1 MGSKSGGHNNNN
13 SSVNGGVLENWRD
26 YFRRANSDIFEIIEH
41 AIMVAASDC
50 PKEFKVR
57 REKIAELLFT
67 CRLTRCLG
75 CERVEL
81 AVSEVVDYD
90 DGYEVKGMKIKGVD
104 QFNVDDHVHGCH
116 GDGDGDV
123 DGGSK
128 GSKVN
133 STTRDGDD
141 YDLGDVGQM
150 EMNVNMMM
158 NNHESNFSY
167 DDAEAL
173 TDEIE
178 EAREV
183 VEEVLRIKDI
193 ILNSQDESDS
203 VLFES
208 LRRLQL
214 MALNVDILK
223 TTEIGKAVN
232 RIRRHNSKEIRHLAR
247 ALIDG
252 WKIIVDEWV
261 KATQE
266 LAEGGT
272 PDSVNPSTVDEEEGL
287 PSPPMDEGVFFS
299 TQTMDF
305 TQFFDG
311 MDDDGNPRNCGEF
324 DKNLEVREA
333 VRKPSV
339 TKQGPPNRR
348 VEPPKQMTPPIKDN
362 KVQQVRRVEP
372 HPKPNKPAIIQSGP
386 GRPVKPNGELRTGKD
401 SKLQQKPMVH
411 RRPPP
416 QPEKMRSSSDN
427 AVQEKL
433 EATKRKLQ
441 ERYQQAENAKRQRT
455 IQVMEIHD
463 LPKQGLSKPNAFGK
477 FGNNNRQW
485 ANGRR

>member
-1 MGSKSGGHNNNN
+1 MTSKPGGHNSNGCNNN
-13 SSVNGGVLENWRD
+13 DGGVGLENWRD
-26 YFRRANSDIFEIIEH
+26 YFRRANSDIFDIIEH

-50 PKEFKVR
+50 PKEFRVR

-75 CERVEL
+75 CDRVEL
-81 AVSEVVDYD
+81 AVSEVD
-90 DGYEVKGMKIKGVD
+90 DGEGEVKVVIKGVND
-104 QFNVDDHVHGCH
+104 QFNVVDD
-116 GDGDGDV
+116 DV
-123 DGGSK
+123 NGGGGSK

-133 STTRDGDD
+133 STTRENN
-141 YDLGDVGQM
+141 YDQGVNSDRDHIGEM
-150 EMNVNMMM
+150 EIDMML
-158 NNHESNFSY
+158 NELNHESNFTF

-173 TDEIE
+173 TNEIE
-178 EAREV
+178 EAKEV
-183 VEEVLRIKDI
+183 AEEVLRIKEI
-193 ILNSQDESDS
+193 LLNSQDESDS

-214 MALNVDILK
+214 MALDVDLLK
-223 TTEIGKAVN
+223 STEIGKAVN
-232 RIRRHNSKEIRHLAR
+232 RIRRHSSKDIRHLAR

-261 KATQE
+261 KATQD

-287 PSPPMDEGVFFS
+287 PSPPLDEGAFFS
-299 TQTMDF
+299 TGTMDF
-305 TQFFDG
+305 SQFFDG

-324 DKNLEVREA
+324 NKNLEVREG
-333 VRKPSV
+333 VRKPSLA
-339 TKQGPPNRR
+339 KQDPPKRR
-348 VEPPKQMTPPIKDN
+348 EEPPKQVTPLIRDN
-362 KVQQVRRVEP
+362 RVQQAKRQEP
-372 HPKPNKPAIIQSGP
+372 LSKPNKPLNVQSGP
-386 GRPVKPNGELRTGKD
+386 GRPVKPNNGELKLIKD
-401 SKLQQKPMVH
+401 YRVQQKPMVQ

-416 QPEKMRSSSDN
+416 QPEMRSSNDN

-455 IQVMEIHD
+455 IQVMEIQD
-463 LPKQGLSKPNAFGK
+463 IPKQGLAKPNAFGK